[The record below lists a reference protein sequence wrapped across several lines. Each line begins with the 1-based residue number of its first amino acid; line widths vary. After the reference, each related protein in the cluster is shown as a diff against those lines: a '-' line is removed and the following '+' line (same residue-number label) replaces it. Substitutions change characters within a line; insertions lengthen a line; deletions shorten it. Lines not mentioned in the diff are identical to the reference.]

1 MGATWL
7 GGVVLKMCRVVEE
20 VTGMPLVRN
29 VEPADS
35 PGRLPV
41 LPPAVLT
48 AAAGREAAAGPGD
61 VKSIVRIESPDLQH
75 TGYIRQ

>member
-1 MGATWL
+1 
-7 GGVVLKMCRVVEE
+7 
-20 VTGMPLVRN
+20 MPLVVRK

-48 AAAGREAAAGPGD
+48 ATAGRGAAAGPGD
-61 VKSIVRIESPDLQH
+61 VKSIVRIESRSSAHRLYQTVTCADVCV
-75 TGYIRQ
+75 

>member
-1 MGATWL
+1 
-7 GGVVLKMCRVVEE
+7 
-20 VTGMPLVRN
+20 MPLVVRR

-61 VKSIVRIESPDLQH
+61 VKSIVGIESPGLQH
-75 TGYIRQ
+75 TGYIKQ